1 MLKRIPVADIYG
13 NPDQP
18 RKTFDPERLRE
29 LAASIRENGLQ
40 QPITVRADGA
50 GKWMIVMGE
59 RRWRAHQLLA
69 EQGFLTD
76 MLCQVTKVDDAQ
88 LSINAI
94 IENDQRVDVAP
105 LEQARSY
112 QRMIDVYGY
121 DVPGLAKKLG
131 KGENRI
137 RDRLLLLNL
146 DESLQQLLAS
156 DNLSVLQCYHMAEL
170 SKAGQMKLLR
180 AIQAGHC
187 PTPSSLK
194 AAAAAIRAAEQQVAM
209 FDDLPEPTDAERSTA
224 TGFERKVQ
232 AVAAMLNAGIDDNTV
247 TAIRKV
253 DPSRASTLADLLA
266 AAAKDMKR
274 IEDALRALAA
284 TQMEMEEAA

>member
-18 RKTFDPERLRE
+18 RKTFDAERLRE

-69 EQGFLTD
+69 EQGHLTD

-121 DVPGLAKKLG
+121 DVPSLAKKLG

-146 DESLQQLLAS
+146 DDSLQQLLAT
-156 DNLSVLQCYHMAEL
+156 DNLSVLQAYHMAEL
-170 SKAGQMKLLR
+170 SKTGQMKLLR

-194 AAAAAIRAAEQQVAM
+194 AAAGAIRDAEAQCAM
-209 FDDLPEPTDAERSTA
+209 FDDLPAPTDTERSAA

-232 AVAAMLNAGIDDNTV
+232 SIAAMLNAGIDDNTV

-253 DPSRASTLADLLA
+253 DPSRAATLADLLA

-274 IEDALRALAA
+274 IEDALRALSA
-284 TQMEMEEAA
+284 TQMQLEDAA